1 MAPRIPVVFS
11 QAAGLTPQQRDH
23 EESLIAEMLMEDR
36 IEVSLIGA
44 MEQLEEEDTDR
55 LCLMGFQGD
64 FILLSSLDSTRVFQE
79 LERLEVEGSQG
90 KTMFEPSANLRPNQT
105 RRRIYHISVT
115 GQNRLEVRKE
125 VGRLR
130 EDAQIAT
137 VPLLGIDGIT
147 IATPSSGNRTEPKRA
162 SPIVAA
168 PITTENN
175 TESSPSTTTNSQTA
189 RRRKPSDD
197 KLSDDKPAP
206 DAGFDQWE
214 DDEVDSQLD
223 SLVDE
228 LDDMDL

>member
-23 EESLIAEMLMEDR
+23 EETLIAEMLMEDR

-44 MEQLEEEDTDR
+44 MEQLHEEDTDR

-64 FILLSSLDSTRVFQE
+64 FILLSSLDSAAAFRE

-90 KTMFEPSANLRPNQT
+90 KTMFEPAADLRADQT
-105 RRRIYHISVT
+105 RRKIYHIPVVEQAR
-115 GQNRLEVRKE
+115 GEVRKE
-125 VGRLR
+125 VQRLR

-137 VPLLGIDGIT
+137 VPLLGIDGSTAISSSGT
-147 IATPSSGNRTEPKRA
+147 PSGSPATPEPVTPAPAKPART
-162 SPIVAA
+162 
-168 PITTENN
+168 
-175 TESSPSTTTNSQTA
+175 
-189 RRRKPSDD
+189 
-197 KLSDDKPAP
+197 KPAP
-206 DAGFDQWE
+206 AKSTTAPAKSTTPPQSQASRKPGFDEWE

>member
-23 EESLIAEMLMEDR
+23 EETLIAEMLMEDR

-44 MEQLEEEDTDR
+44 MEQLHEEDTDR

-64 FILLSSLDSTRVFQE
+64 FILLSSLDSAAAFRE

-90 KTMFEPSANLRPNQT
+90 KTMFEPAADLRADQT
-105 RRRIYHISVT
+105 RRKIYHIPVVEQAR
-115 GQNRLEVRKE
+115 GEVRKE
-125 VGRLR
+125 VQRLR

-137 VPLLGIDGIT
+137 VPLLGIDGSTT
-147 IATPSSGNRTEPKRA
+147 ISTTRTPSGSPATPEPVT
-162 SPIVAA
+162 PA
-168 PITTENN
+168 P
-175 TESSPSTTTNSQTA
+175 A
-189 RRRKPSDD
+189 
-197 KLSDDKPAP
+197 KPAP
-206 DAGFDQWE
+206 APAKSTTPPAKSTTPPPIRASSPPQSQASRKPGFDEWE